1 MYQTKLIYQIDGVGL
16 GGAYYWLDEVPL
28 AGMFFIRGAAPPSSR
43 KLTETPVMPPS
54 LVERRAPVK

>member
-1 MYQTKLIYQIDGVGL
+1 MGA
-16 GGAYYWLDEVPL
+16 AYYWLDEVPL